1 MPGNSSIKR
10 KRGLRSWRIPFRQR
24 PNSAASIGAEGGAR
38 TRTEFPPRDFKSRVS
53 AIPPLRHLFYFITLR
68 QPSSS
73 KSRSIVVGVCRR
85 TIHLGQSKKKRR
97 RDRVS
102 CAKVELPHRNLAKGD
117 HISHE
122 QEYNTGHGISAIS
135 HEVRRKIRCQ
145 PRQSEIQQEP
155 VVHLLPE
162 AALGWKCGIPGL
174 SVQAAS
180 QPSKP
185 AYGSRT
191 EAHPGH
197 APQKSIPGHD

>member
-1 MPGNSSIKR
+1 M
-10 KRGLRSWRIPFRQR
+10 
-24 PNSAASIGAEGGAR
+24 
-38 TRTEFPPRDFKSRVS
+38 
-53 AIPPLRHLFYFITLR
+53 
-68 QPSSS
+68 
-73 KSRSIVVGVCRR
+73 
-85 TIHLGQSKKKRR
+85 

-102 CAKVELPHRNLAKGD
+102 CAKVELPHNNLAKGD

-122 QEYNTGHGISAIS
+122 QEYNTGHGIPAIS
-135 HEVRRKIRCQ
+135 HEVRRKIRRQ

-155 VVHLLPE
+155 VVHLLLE

-174 SVQAAS
+174 SAQAAS

-197 APQKSIPGHD
+197 APQKSNPGHDWTPASSAAPSLLIASPAANAICQHCLSRLLPSWAFGTSSFVRIPRAIMAKSSAAIARTRNASTPAIPSIHWTILQSSLPSIIAVPTTCP

>member
-1 MPGNSSIKR
+1 MFLSINKIIRCASSVMIAR
-10 KRGLRSWRIPFRQR
+10 FTSPCQADQSLLQPLLCRS
-24 PNSAASIGAEGGAR
+24 
-38 TRTEFPPRDFKSRVS
+38 
-53 AIPPLRHLFYFITLR
+53 
-68 QPSSS
+68 
-73 KSRSIVVGVCRR
+73 
-85 TIHLGQSKKKRR
+85 TIHLGQSKKKRM

-102 CAKVELPHRNLAKGD
+102 CAKVELPHNNLAKGD

-122 QEYNTGHGISAIS
+122 QEYNTGHGIPAIS
-135 HEVRRKIRCQ
+135 HEVRRKIRRQ

-155 VVHLLPE
+155 VVHLLLE

-191 EAHPGH
+191 ETHPGH